1 MKSLWDLVRYLNKYI
16 DTAAPWTLFKNQD
29 LIRLGTVIYVILEG
43 MRKVAVHL
51 WPVMPSTSETMLAQ
65 LGVKFSL
72 EGADLEAETSSWF
85 GLAPGTAVAERSNL
99 FPRQDLESRGER
111 PAVSR
116 KVKTPK
122 EAESGPKIEMACPE
136 CIEFE
141 DFAKVDLRVGTVLA
155 VEQHPEADRLL
166 ILKVDTGEED
176 LRQVVAGIAEH
187 WSPEALLG
195 RQVVVVANLKPRKL
209 RGQVSQGMVLA
220 LKQEGG
226 MQLLVPSAIVKNG
239 SKVS

>member
-1 MKSLWDLVRYLNKYI
+1 M
-16 DTAAPWTLFKNQD
+16 
-29 LIRLGTVIYVILEG
+29 
-43 MRKVAVHL
+43 
-51 WPVMPSTSETMLAQ
+51 
-65 LGVKFSL
+65 
-72 EGADLEAETSSWF
+72 
-85 GLAPGTAVAERSNL
+85 
-99 FPRQDLESRGER
+99 
-111 PAVSR
+111 
-116 KVKTPK
+116 
-122 EAESGPKIEMACPE
+122 
-136 CIEFE
+136 
-141 DFAKVDLRVGTVLA
+141 GTVLA